1 MFVGTAN
8 DVMVRAGEAIKILAV
23 EQGRQGEWS
32 GVVKKFFLPTIF
44 DINPL
49 AKKYS
54 SCIIAHMK
62 LSGTSP
68 GKTPSYELKKRKLGR
83 VKKNGNSAERIN
95 AVIKAQLLSP

>member
-1 MFVGTAN
+1 MFSRGFVRFLIRRNAQPATMFVGTDN

-23 EQGRQGEWS
+23 EQGRQGKWS
-32 GVVKKFFLPTIF
+32 DVVKKFFLLTIF

-54 SCIIAHMK
+54 SCIIARMK

-68 GKTPSYELKKRKLGR
+68 GKTPSYELKSTNLAG
-83 VKKNGNSAERIN
+83 
-95 AVIKAQLLSP
+95 